1 MIHTTEMK
9 YKIVPFIILAILMC
23 IGSNTQAQIKWVKTK
38 SEKSKISFDLPE
50 SPHLRNQEFN
60 GILSEVFSYRDVAN
74 IYGLVASDF
83 SKLKVDFSHSDPSDY
98 YKQMKEGSLLS
109 SDAML
114 ISEQSV
120 AYKRLLGKEIVY
132 TMMVGKH
139 EYTYFKRFFFKN
151 QFIYQITIGGPSRMK
166 QVLLDKKQIYFNS
179 IQFE

>member
-1 MIHTTEMK
+1 MK
-9 YKIVPFIILAILMC
+9 YKIIPFLILTVLISIC
-23 IGSNTQAQIKWVKTK
+23 TNTQAQIKWVKTK

-50 SPHLRNQEFN
+50 TPHIRNQEFN
-60 GILSEVFSYRDVAN
+60 GIVSEVFSYRDVAN

-83 SKLKVDFSHSDPSDY
+83 SSIKVDFTQTDPSEY

-120 AYKRLLGKEIVY
+120 AYKRILGKEIVY

-166 QVLLDKKQIYFNS
+166 RVLLDKKQIYFNS